1 MSIAPQS
8 NLVVSMSYFP
18 QQGRFGP
25 GNLDL
30 KSSTGLA
37 EFAVKRPSAN
47 IASIIPVG
55 LMEAGAGL
63 RRPVDILPEI
73 DIPVDF

>member
-1 MSIAPQS
+1 M
-8 NLVVSMSYFP
+8 
-18 QQGRFGP
+18 
-25 GNLDL
+25 
-30 KSSTGLA
+30 GLA

-47 IASIIPVG
+47 IASIVPVG
-55 LMEAGAGL
+55 LMEVGAGR

>member
-1 MSIAPQS
+1 MGS
-8 NLVVSMSYFP
+8 
-18 QQGRFGP
+18 
-25 GNLDL
+25 
-30 KSSTGLA
+30 A
-37 EFAVKRPSAN
+37 ELAVKRPPAN

-55 LMEAGAGL
+55 LMEVGAGV

>member
-1 MSIAPQS
+1 MSFFLQRGHS
-8 NLVVSMSYFP
+8 GL
-18 QQGRFGP
+18 GK
-25 GNLDL
+25 LDL
-30 KSSTGLA
+30 MSSMGLA
-37 EFAVKRPSAN
+37 EFA

-55 LMEAGAGL
+55 LMEVGAGL